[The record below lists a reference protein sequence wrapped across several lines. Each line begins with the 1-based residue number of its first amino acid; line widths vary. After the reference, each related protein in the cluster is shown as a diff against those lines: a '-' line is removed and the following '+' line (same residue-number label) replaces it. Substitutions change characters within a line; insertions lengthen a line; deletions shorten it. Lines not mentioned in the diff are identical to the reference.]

1 MSKKNSQEALQQN
14 TLLDIQ
20 DSLVSCLVGLLV
32 VSQRYRITF
41 GNHIAEDEL
50 LEFHKAKV
58 MELNK
63 YVDRIDKKMPETYIL
78 TFKDFTGYIVL
89 KPNLTYE
96 FTHNGIILHYATYDL
111 KIEKL

>member
-1 MSKKNSQEALQQN
+1 MSKKKSQEALQQS

-41 GNHIAEDEL
+41 GNHTTEDTLTEY
-50 LEFHKAKV
+50 HKAKV

-78 TFKDFTGYIVL
+78 QFSGFTSYIVL
-89 KPNLTYE
+89 KPDLTYE

-111 KIEKL
+111 KIEKI